1 MTSRLFAVLATTLWL
16 AGCATPTPAPE
27 PRELGFAAS
36 PEATLEEAIAV
47 LMDRGYVI
55 RHADGEL
62 GRVEAVLARWPG
74 YRVALQVS
82 GQGDDSHVSVSASR
96 GGRPM
101 PPHTLD
107 PLLVELQDRLGLL
120 P

>member
-1 MTSRLFAVLATTLWL
+1 MRVRLLVMLAMLWL
-16 AGCATPTPAPE
+16 AGCVTPVPAPE
-27 PRELGFAAS
+27 PRELDFAAS
-36 PEATLEEAIAV
+36 PEATLAAAMEV

-55 RHADGEL
+55 RHADGDL
-62 GRVEAVLARWPG
+62 ARVEAVLARWPG
-74 YRVALQVS
+74 YRVQLQV
-82 GQGDDSHVSVSASR
+82 GAQGADSRVGVTASR

-101 PPHTLD
+101 APHTLD

>member
-1 MTSRLFAVLATTLWL
+1 MRWRLLAVLAALWL
-16 AGCATPTPAPE
+16 AGCATPTPPPE
-27 PRELGFAAS
+27 PRELNFAA
-36 PEATLEEAIAV
+36 PPAATLEAAMAV

-55 RHADGEL
+55 RHADGDL
-62 GRVEAVLARWPG
+62 ARVEAVLARWPG
-74 YRVALQVS
+74 YRVRLQVS
-82 GQGDDSHVSVSASR
+82 ALGDDSRVSVTASR

-101 PPHTLD
+101 PPYTLD

>member
-1 MTSRLFAVLATTLWL
+1 MMFRLPAVLLMLWL
-16 AGCATPTPAPE
+16 AGCATPAPAPE
-27 PRELGFAAS
+27 PRELNVAAS
-36 PEATLEEAIAV
+36 PDATLAAAMAV

-55 RHADGEL
+55 RHADGDL
-62 GRVEAVLARWPG
+62 ARVEAALARWPG
-74 YRVALQVS
+74 YRVQLQV
-82 GQGDDSHVSVSASR
+82 GAQGDDSRVSVTATR

-101 PPHTLD
+101 APHTLD

>member
-1 MTSRLFAVLATTLWL
+1 MMFRLSTVLAMLWL

-27 PRELGFAAS
+27 PRELNIAAS
-36 PEATLEEAIAV
+36 PEVALEAAMAV

-55 RHADGEL
+55 RHADGDL
-62 GRVEAVLARWPG
+62 ARVEAVLARWPG
-74 YRVALQVS
+74 YRVQLQVS
-82 GQGDDSHVSVSASR
+82 ALGDDGRVSVTATR

-101 PPHTLD
+101 APHTLD